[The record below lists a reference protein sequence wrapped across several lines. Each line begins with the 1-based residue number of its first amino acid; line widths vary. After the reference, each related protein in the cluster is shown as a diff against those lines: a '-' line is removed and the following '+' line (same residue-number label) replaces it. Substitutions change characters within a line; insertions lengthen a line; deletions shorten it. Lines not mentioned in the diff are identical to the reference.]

1 VPLVLH
7 SEGLRIELVCTLDS
21 FARVAFDAVGFFDVL
36 VVPGRVFP
44 ILFLIYSNAM
54 LEKDDYL
61 SDAVDTSYVDD
72 VCMVQMSQTILKA
85 NTLLEE

>member
-1 VPLVLH
+1 
-7 SEGLRIELVCTLDS
+7 
-21 FARVAFDAVGFFDVL
+21 
-36 VVPGRVFP
+36 
-44 ILFLIYSNAM
+44 M